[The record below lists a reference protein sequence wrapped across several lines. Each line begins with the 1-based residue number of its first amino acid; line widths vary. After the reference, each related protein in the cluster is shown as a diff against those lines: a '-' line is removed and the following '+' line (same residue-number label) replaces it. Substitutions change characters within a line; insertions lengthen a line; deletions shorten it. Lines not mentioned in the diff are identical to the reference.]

1 MDLPIPICKP
11 LLPPAESILPYLRRL
26 DASRVYSNF
35 GPLVREFET
44 RFAQLCSVKD
54 LRLVTAANGTLA
66 IQSALIARRNRATE
80 SRNLCLLPAFT
91 FAGTVSAVI
100 GAGLVPMFV
109 DVDPAT
115 CVVDLD
121 RLQDDEILRRTAAVV
136 TVAAFGHMPDL
147 AQCGAFEARTGIPV
161 IVDAAGCSD
170 ALLSGA
176 ITSLH
181 GATVALSFHATKAFG
196 IGEGGA
202 IATTNAALAHD
213 IRTITNFGLDANR
226 VARLPGI
233 NAKMSEYAAAVGLAL
248 LDQWPEFRV
257 RYNSVLA
264 SYRRHFAAVQDAGR
278 FWLEPNWITT
288 YPHIITRSETERDR
302 LMQALKD
309 AQIDS
314 RRWWM
319 DGCHN
324 MPAYANAPRL
334 PLPNTDRWIATLV
347 GLPLSVDLDDEKVGY
362 IASKTVPFLS
372 DAAASGGDRILGRA
386 TL

>member
-11 LLPPAESILPYLRRL
+11 LLPPAESILPYIRRL
-26 DASRVYSNF
+26 DVSRIYSNF

-44 RFAQLCSVKD
+44 RFAQMCRVKD
-54 LRLVTAANGTLA
+54 LRLITAANGTLA
-66 IQSALIARRNRATE
+66 IQAALIARCSPVTE

-91 FAGTVSAVI
+91 FAGTVSAVVS
-100 GAGLVPMFV
+100 AGLVPMFV
-109 DVDPAT
+109 DVDPKN
-115 CVVDLD
+115 CVIDLD
-121 RLQDDEILRRTAAVV
+121 QLQDSELLRRTAAVV
-136 TVAAFGHMPDL
+136 TVAAFGHLPDL
-147 AQCGAFEARTGIPV
+147 AQCSAFEARTGIAV

-170 ALLSGA
+170 ALLGGA
-176 ITSLH
+176 LTSLQ
-181 GATVALSFHATKAFG
+181 GATLALSFHATKAFG

-202 IATTNAALAHD
+202 VATSNASLAHD

-233 NAKMSEYAAAVGLAL
+233 NAKMSEYTAAVGLAL
-248 LDQWPEFRV
+248 LDQWPEFSV

-264 SYRRHFAAVQDAGR
+264 SYRKHFAAIQNTGR

-288 YPHIITRSETERDR
+288 YPHVITGSETERDR

-324 MPAYANAPRL
+324 TPAYRKVPRL
-334 PLPNTDRWIATLV
+334 PLPNTERWVANLV
-347 GLPLSVDLDDEKVGY
+347 GLPLSVDLDDEKVRY
-362 IASKTVPFLS
+362 IASKTIPFLS
-372 DAAASGGDRILGRA
+372 DDAEAGGSRKVGRVNP
-386 TL
+386 

>member
-1 MDLPIPICKP
+1 MP
-11 LLPPAESILPYLRRL
+11 L
-26 DASRVYSNF
+26 
-35 GPLVREFET
+35 
-44 RFAQLCSVKD
+44 
-54 LRLVTAANGTLA
+54 
-66 IQSALIARRNRATE
+66 
-80 SRNLCLLPAFT
+80 
-91 FAGTVSAVI
+91 
-100 GAGLVPMFV
+100 FV
-109 DVDPAT
+109 DVDPET
-115 CVVDLD
+115 CVIDLD
-121 RLQDDEILRRTAAVV
+121 QFQDNELLRRTAAVV
-136 TVAAFGHMPDL
+136 TVAAFGHLPDL
-147 AQCGAFEARTGIPV
+147 VQCNAFEVRTGIPV

-176 ITSLH
+176 LTSLK
-181 GATVALSFHATKAFG
+181 GATLALSFHATKAFG

-202 IATTNAALAHD
+202 VATSNASLAQD

-264 SYRRHFAAVQDAGR
+264 SYRKHFAAIQNTGR

-288 YPHIITRSETERDR
+288 YPHVITGSQTERDR

-319 DGCHN
+319 DGCHST
-324 MPAYANAPRL
+324 PAYEKVVRL
-334 PLPNTDRWIATLV
+334 PLPNTERWVANLV
-347 GLPLSVDLDDEKVGY
+347 GLPLSVDLDDEKVRY
-362 IASKTVPFLS
+362 IASKTLPFLS
-372 DAAASGGDRILGRA
+372 DDAKAGGNRMVGRVSP
-386 TL
+386 